1 MATPPDDDRPA
12 AGDPAGGTIPS
23 GGATRADA
31 GGPGSQPTGGADRAP
46 GPIDA
51 LSVPFPAAGRRT
63 PGRVVFEYTQ
73 AACIALMLALFV
85 RTYLFQMFKIPS
97 ASMEDTL
104 LIGDHVVVNKFAL
117 ASLRFGFESEF
128 LPLAEVRRGDII
140 IFRYP
145 HDPQQ
150 DYVKRVIG
158 LPGETLQIIDQVV
171 YIRPAGQQGAS
182 PLAEPYCVHKMPGQ
196 VEDKLRNFGPVIV
209 PPDSY
214 FAMGDNRDDSLDSRD
229 WGFVPRENIFGRALF
244 IYWSFDGTGTG
255 TDRAIALPRPAGS
268 PPKRLLD
275 ALTAVFRLTRW
286 ERSFRIIR

>member
-1 MATPPDDDRPA
+1 MAVPPDDPRPA
-12 AGDPAGGTIPS
+12 AESSP
-23 GGATRADA
+23 DA
-31 GGPGSQPTGGADRAP
+31 APAP
-46 GPIDA
+46 G
-51 LSVPFPAAGRRT
+51 FEPARGAGPARAADSAAAPSPGPARRT
-63 PGRVVFEYTQ
+63 PGRVAFEYTQ

-104 LIGDHVVVNKFAL
+104 LVGDHVVVNKFAL
-117 ASLRFGFESEF
+117 APLRFGFESEF

-140 IFRYP
+140 IFRPP

-158 LPGETLQIIDQVV
+158 LPGDTLKIINQVV
-171 YIRPAGQQGAS
+171 YIIPAGQEGAS
-182 PLAEPYCVHKMPGQ
+182 PLSEPYCVHKMAGQ
-196 VEDKLRNFGPVIV
+196 VEDKLKNFGPVTV
-209 PPDSY
+209 PQGSY
-214 FAMGDNRDDSLDSRD
+214 FAMGDNRDDSLDSRE

-244 IYWSFDGTGTG
+244 IYWSFDGAAPE
-255 TDRAIALPRPAGS
+255 DAIALPRPAVNGA
-268 PPKRLLD
+268 KRLLD